1 MAATESLT
9 IMTQI
14 MAGVTVLALLWLSA
28 RAFKKHFFWGAG
40 VLLLSPLGAAFFG
53 ARYWKDE
60 KLPLLAYLG
69 TLATTAGLVVLLF
82 GAWGGW
88 ELVAASRHA
97 QQALKTQTLTPGD
110 ADAFQ
115 KASLSFAEKSGTVYH
130 NGGLMARIER
140 ELERARERE
149 EITARAEAMEEQQA
163 DDEEYTLNDL
173 YRRSQVKKERYRVNF
188 RKIRVADAHKYVG
201 STVKLTRRN
210 VGEKEYRL
218 IGVKGGALQ
227 VMQKNG
233 SGSFSFA
240 FKKRDIEKL
249 RVLFKEPF

>member
-1 MAATESLT
+1 MAATEPLS
-9 IMTQI
+9 IITQI
-14 MAGVTVLALLWLSA
+14 MAGITVLALLWLSA

-53 ARYWKDE
+53 ARYWKGE

-69 TLATTAGLVVLLF
+69 TFATTAGLVVLLF

-88 ELVAASRHA
+88 ELVAASRNA
-97 QQALKTQTLTPGD
+97 QQALKSQTLTPGD

-115 KASLSFAEKSGTVYH
+115 KASLSFAEKSGTGYH
-130 NGGLMARIER
+130 NKGLMTRIER

-149 EITARAEAMEEQQA
+149 EIAARAEAMEEQQA
-163 DDEEYTLNDL
+163 EDEEYTLEDL
-173 YRRSQVKKERYRVNF
+173 YRRVPVKKERYRVNF

-201 STVKLTRRN
+201 STIKLTRRN

-240 FKKRDIEKL
+240 FRKRDIEKL
-249 RVLFKEPF
+249 RVLIKEPY